1 MLQMRTGRTG
11 TAERSDQAMNALAVL
26 YVNEHLQE
34 LLDEAAMHRASDAH
48 RPSLRQRIAS
58 AASNAQ
64 ARLAMPLDN
73 RGTIIPKLLDY
84 PNRG

>member
-1 MLQMRTGRTG
+1 
-11 TAERSDQAMNALAVL
+11 MNALAVL

-34 LLDEAAMHRASDAH
+34 LLDEAAERRALDSD

-58 AASNAQ
+58 AAAGVQ

-73 RGTIIPKLLDY
+73 RGTILPKLQDY
-84 PNRG
+84 PYRG